1 MHKDEMFKENLEEE
15 LQKLRQEIDNF
26 KKERERIRNIVGKIG
41 GVPSLQ
47 AKLINIAFVL
57 GVILPLML
65 SFVLSERYSIL
76 MIDIAIGVLSL
87 KLIYLVHQLT
97 KVNHF
102 ELWILTSLEW
112 RMNEIINE
120 IREVLNLLKK

>member
-41 GVPSLQ
+41 GVPSLE

-120 IREVLNLLKK
+120 IRAVLDLLKK